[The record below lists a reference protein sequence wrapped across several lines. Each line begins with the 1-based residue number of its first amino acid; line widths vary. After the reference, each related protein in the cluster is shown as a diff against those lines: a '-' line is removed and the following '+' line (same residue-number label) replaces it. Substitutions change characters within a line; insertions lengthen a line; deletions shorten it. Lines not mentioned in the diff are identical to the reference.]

1 MRKWQRH
8 TRRGRQAI
16 IALVIL
22 LPALLTACG
31 ANLSAGGAGA
41 ARAALAA
48 ELQHAQ
54 TIGVASTVVAG
65 LAAQEAH
72 IDGERGWFGISDGQ
86 AAARYGAVLA
96 QVQQSETDATATAES
111 TASADLN
118 ALYAAVQRGVS
129 GQIAPSGF
137 MNRWQTWQ
145 HDFTS
150 AVTPDD
156 YQHLD
161 QQIRADLTMMDAM
174 NTAHDR
180 LNEFSQTVAGMRH
193 AGLPVAL
200 EAAELQHAQASFAQ
214 GTTAP
219 DFTRLTAI
227 LDAQSVGLVTD
238 QVQAIPYLG
247 GALLDDLQSRIA
259 LAQGYGT
266 NVATFQRALT
276 TDRQTLTRAQ
286 TLVDYLNFRA
296 QVDGQAQKLSI
307 LLVRGQT
314 QADLAQLHALL
325 TYCQQHGIMDYEY
338 VADSGLQGAEQDFAA
353 SATVAQ
359 YQYVDGEATML
370 LANLRAM
377 ITNLGDAT
385 PAGQAH
391 GTDLDLARAYG
402 VAQGK
407 VIVVSLR
414 EQVLRAYNNG
424 QLVYWT
430 YITSGRPELPS
441 PPGFWHVLARQS
453 PTVFTSGEPQN
464 SPFWY
469 APTLV
474 HYALLFHAGGFYI
487 HDAWWRIHFGPGS
500 NLPHYDP
507 QAFNG
512 GSHGCVN
519 VPLQQMGLLYQWA
532 TLGTPVIVY

>member
-1 MRKWQRH
+1 MRMGRQKRQ
-8 TRRGRQAI
+8 RGRQAI
-16 IALVIL
+16 IALAIL
-22 LPALLTACG
+22 LPALLSACG
-31 ANLSAGGAGA
+31 ANLSAGQAGA
-41 ARAALAA
+41 AREALAA

-54 TIGVASTVVAG
+54 AIGVAPAVVAG
-65 LAAQEAH
+65 LAAQEQH
-72 IDGERGWFGISDGQ
+72 IDGERGWFGIADDQ

-96 QVQQSETDATATAES
+96 QVRQSETDATATAES
-111 TASADLN
+111 AASADLN
-118 ALYAAVQRGVS
+118 ALYAAVQRGINT
-129 GQIAPSGF
+129 QIAPSSF
-137 MNRWQTWQ
+137 MTRWQTWQ
-145 HDFTS
+145 SDFAR
-150 AVTPDD
+150 AVTPGDFN
-156 YQHLD
+156 HLD
-161 QQIRADLTMMDAM
+161 QQIRADLAMMDAM

-180 LNEFSQTVAGMRH
+180 LAEFSQAVAGMRH

-200 EAAELQHAQASFAQ
+200 ESAELQQAQASFAQ
-214 GTTAP
+214 GTTAA
-219 DFTRLTAI
+219 DFTHLTAI

-247 GALLDDLQSRIA
+247 SALLDDLQARIA
-259 LAQGYGT
+259 LAQGYGA
-266 NVATFQRALT
+266 NVAPFQSALATDRRALVH
-276 TDRQTLTRAQ
+276 AQ
-286 TLVDYLNFRA
+286 TLVDYLNLKTK
-296 QVDGQAQKLSI
+296 VDDQAQKLSF

-314 QADLAQLHALL
+314 QADLAQLRALL
-325 TYCQQHGIMDYEY
+325 AYCRQHGIMDYEY
-338 VADSGLQGAEQDFAA
+338 VTASGLQGAEQDFAA
-353 SATVAQ
+353 STTAAQ
-359 YQYVDGEATML
+359 YQYVDGETTML

-377 ITNLGDAT
+377 ITNLGDPT
-385 PAGQAH
+385 PANQPH
-391 GTDLDLARAYG
+391 LTDLDLARAYG

-414 EQVLRAYNNG
+414 EQVLRAYDNG
-424 QLVYWT
+424 QLISWT

-453 PTVFTSGEPQN
+453 PTIFTSSEPKN

-474 HYALLFHAGGFYI
+474 HYALLYHAGGFYI

-519 VPLQQMGLLYQWA
+519 VPLQQMALLYQWA